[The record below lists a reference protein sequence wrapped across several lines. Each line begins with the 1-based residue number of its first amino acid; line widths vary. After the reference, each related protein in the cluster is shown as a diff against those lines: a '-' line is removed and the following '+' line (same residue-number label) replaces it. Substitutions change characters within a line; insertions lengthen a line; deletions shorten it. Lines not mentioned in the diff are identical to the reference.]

1 MSEGHKTASGLRWK
15 EFHWQDCIV
24 RITKK
29 KVKNANLRIRP
40 EEPQV
45 IRISIPHAM
54 TYDAGMKLLE
64 QPRIR
69 RWIEKYQK
77 KVNEPPAQPR
87 MQNADRMEHVA
98 YYRKRLRELLP
109 GLIRK
114 WEPVLGVRCNK
125 VSIRDT
131 RSQWGS
137 CSIQT
142 RNISISVWL
151 GAFPEE
157 CVEYV
162 VVHELTHLLESGH
175 NERFYGLL
183 DQYYPNWRSCREQ
196 LKHGVT

>member
-15 EFHWQDCIV
+15 EFYWQDCIV

-54 TYDAGMKLLE
+54 TYDAAMKLLE

-69 RWIEKYQK
+69 RWIENYQK
-77 KVNEPPAQPR
+77 KVSEPPAQPR
-87 MQNADRMEHVA
+87 MQNADRMEQVA

-137 CSIQT
+137 CSIRT

-183 DQYYPNWRSCREQ
+183 DRYYPNWRSCREQ